1 MKKHLTLSLM
11 LLPLWLMSQ
20 APINDDCSGLFD
32 LGVAPYCPDTVFFH
46 NVNATES
53 NIGTDNFPPCFNGGT
68 PQRDVWFSFVASDTI
83 FDYSITLTGMSDGT
97 YAAITNPQIAVYRG
111 DCQFDGLQ
119 LLDCA
124 SADQGEQY
132 LQLDLYGLTPGI
144 TYYIRINDYSP
155 TATPNWGAFKLCIDK
170 VDPISTIDEGGST
183 ACTGEL
189 YDSGGPD
196 GDYQP
201 NENYTFT
208 ICPNEP
214 HSCINFTLEY
224 YNIEENGEQLIFYD
238 GPDNSAPVIGQIGGF
253 GSAAGGG
260 VCYSVQASSGC
271 LTVEFISDGDVQF
284 EGFHGYWECTAADCD
299 PPDLISVD
307 QNADEQ
313 TIIDNIATPQ
323 TIVTIDTIICEDGAI
338 GTFDGTG
345 SDLGLDKGLV
355 MSTGQILDLPN
366 PGIFFASNDNDF
378 PGDPDLDTLSVQFGN
393 GQESHDACIIELD
406 VFVATDQLTFEYVFG
421 SEEYPEFVNTSFND
435 IFAFL
440 ISGPGITGNPS
451 IGNQLNIATLP
462 DGTFVEINSV
472 NNEQNWE
479 YYRNNQEGQSVAL
492 DGLTSDY
499 LGVKKSLTAQANVIP
514 CNTYHLKLAIADR
527 GDGIYDSG
535 VFISEIK
542 GGTPYLQVQFNSGID
557 YLVEECTTLPD
568 ELIIGLNSPQ
578 DDTTSFNLVIGGTA
592 TPGVDY
598 LLDAPAQVVFPPGV
612 TEVSFPITVL
622 TDNLPEGVETLEISL
637 TNDFGCGEVTFE
649 TLVVELHDELEV
661 QIFAGQDTVF
671 VCADSS
677 ITMQVE
683 GAQNY
688 FWTPIS
694 IFDDPT
700 ATNPVATPPQS
711 MWVQVLG
718 TLGIC
723 SDIDSAFLQVINPSV
738 SIDLVGPQG
747 ICVGDTVLLIANN
760 NVDDMNL
767 QWTPAN
773 LVADPNGHL
782 TLAFPTSPT
791 TFTASVEVSG
801 CVATDTITIDVDEF
815 VFPQLFVEDTII
827 CQNYSVDLGED
838 LDTALVTTSFEWTP
852 QTGLSDPYASG
863 PIATPEQTTLYVLTA
878 TSEHGYCSQ
887 QDSVLISVLP
897 ADVDILPETD
907 SLFLCL
913 GDSVNLVAEIST
925 SLADFQWMPAV
936 GLSSTTE
943 TSIVASPTTSNWY
956 YATLQ
961 TANCYVVD
969 SIFIKVDSL
978 PQDMQITAMPDK
990 PIYCEGE
997 IVTLVSPVF
1006 EPGHFPDITHQWEP
1020 QNASFE
1026 SPDSLYN
1033 LVLTAQDTTLLIRIT
1048 ENGGCTQRD
1057 SFHLIVL
1064 PTQTVEIAPTDTTIC
1079 PGESITFS
1087 VLQPAQF
1094 DEITWEGPSLSCT
1107 DCPNPVASPAVSS
1120 DYTASIEF
1128 MGCPSQGQARIEVWP
1143 QPQLQLTTQTSICE
1157 GESVQLNLI
1166 ADPNATYQWTASDG
1180 SLDTS
1185 EPTPVV
1191 SPTQQTTYF
1200 LSVSAFDCAAL
1211 EFELTIDVIKD
1222 YELTVS
1228 EGGTICQ
1235 GDAFTL
1241 SADVGD
1247 TPGTFLWS
1255 PGGASSPSLTVNPD
1269 VTTTYVLTFTDAAGC
1284 FPPKTDS
1291 VTVTVVPNFAIDSLV
1306 ADPATDIFEGD
1317 EITLTVYTNPANLT
1331 DPLYE
1336 WYLDDEL
1343 EQQTTVPSVT
1353 LIAPEVANQD
1363 PNNPDVEAHTFAVTI
1378 EDAWGCANT
1387 TSITLLINEIQ
1398 VTIPNLFTPNGDQ
1411 VNDYFNLVING
1422 GNPEVVAFKIFNR
1435 WGKLV
1440 YDNDRPGTGWDGRIK
1455 GEPAPSD
1462 VYVYYVIYRIAGKE
1476 FVLKGDVTLLR

>member
-1 MKKHLTLSLM
+1 MKKYLTLSLM
-11 LLPLWLMSQ
+11 LLPLWVMSQ
-20 APINDDCSGLFD
+20 APLNDDCSGLFD

-53 NIGTDNFPPCFNGGT
+53 NIGTDNFPPCFSGGT

-83 FDYSITLTGMSDGT
+83 FDYSITITGMSDGVHPP
-97 YAAITNPQIAVYRG
+97 ITNPQIAVYRG

-144 TYYIRINDYSP
+144 TYFIRINDYSP
-155 TATPNWGAFKLCIDK
+155 TATPNWGAFQLCIDK
-170 VDPISTIDEGGST
+170 VDPINTIDEGGST

-214 HSCINFTLEY
+214 HNCINFTLEY
-224 YNIEENGEQLIFYD
+224 YNIEEGAEQLIFYD
-238 GPDNSAPVIGQIGGF
+238 GPDNTAPVIAQIGGF
-253 GSAAGGG
+253 NSAAGGG

-271 LTVEFISDGDVQF
+271 LTIEFISDGDVQF
-284 EGFHGYWECTAADCD
+284 EGFHGFWECTAAACE
-299 PPDLISVD
+299 PPKLISVD
-307 QNADEQ
+307 QDADEQ

-323 TIVTIDTIICEDGAI
+323 TIVTIDTIICDDGAI
-338 GTFDGTG
+338 GTFDGTD

-355 MSTGQILDLPN
+355 MSTGHILELPN
-366 PGIFFASNDNDF
+366 PGTFFASNNNNF
-378 PGDPDLDTLSVQFGN
+378 PGDPDLDSLSVQFGN
-393 GQESHDACIIELD
+393 GQESFDACIIELD
-406 VFVATDQLTFEYVFG
+406 VFVATDELTFEYVFG
-421 SEEYPEFVNTSFND
+421 SEEYPEFVNSSFND

-479 YYRNNQEGQSVAL
+479 YYRNNQQGQSVAL

-499 LGVKKSLTAQANVIP
+499 LGVKKSLTARADVIP

-557 YLVEECTTLPD
+557 YLVEECTSLPD

-578 DDTTSFNLVIGGTA
+578 DDTTFFNLVIGGTA

-598 LLDAPAQVVFPPGV
+598 LLDAPDKVIFPPGV
-612 TEVSFPITVL
+612 TEISYPITVL
-622 TDNLPEGVETLEISL
+622 TDNIPEGIETLEISL
-637 TNDFGCGEVTFE
+637 TNDFGCGEITFE
-649 TLVVELHDELEV
+649 TLVVELHDELKV
-661 QIFAGQDTVF
+661 QIFAGQDTAL

-677 ITMQVE
+677 IVMQVE

-700 ATNPVATPPQS
+700 SPNPVAAPTQS

-723 SDIDSAFLQVINPSV
+723 SDVDSVFLQVVSPNV

-760 NVDDMNL
+760 NVNDMNL
-767 QWTPAN
+767 QWTPAD
-773 LVADPNGHL
+773 LVADPNGPT

-791 TFTASVEVSG
+791 TFTASVEVAG
-801 CVATDTITIDVDEF
+801 CVATDTITIDVDDF
-815 VFPQLFVEDTII
+815 VFPQLFVEDTVI

-838 LDTALVTTSFEWTP
+838 IDTTLVTTTFEWSP
-852 QTGLSDPYASG
+852 QAGLSDPYASG
-863 PIATPEQTTLYVLTA
+863 PIATPDQSTLYILTA
-878 TSEHGYCSQ
+878 TSEHGYCSR

-897 ADVDILPETD
+897 ADVNILPEAD

-913 GDSVNLVAEIST
+913 GDSAHLVAEVST
-925 SLADFQWMPAV
+925 SLADFGWMPDI

-978 PQDMQITAMPDK
+978 PQDMQITAMPEK

-1020 QNASFE
+1020 QNAMFE

-1033 LVLTAQDTTLLIRIT
+1033 LVLVAQDTTLLIRIT
-1048 ENGGCTQRD
+1048 ENGGCVQRD
-1057 SFHLIVL
+1057 SFNLIVL
-1064 PTQTVEIAPTDTTIC
+1064 PTQAVEIAPTDTTIC
-1079 PGESITFS
+1079 IGEHITFS
-1087 VLQPAQF
+1087 LLQPTQF
-1094 DEITWEGPSLSCT
+1094 DQITWEGPSLSCT

-1120 DYTASIEF
+1120 DYTVSIEF
-1128 MGCPSQGQARIEVWP
+1128 MGCPSQGQARIEVLP

-1166 ADPNATYQWTASDG
+1166 TDPNATYQWSASDG
-1180 SLDTS
+1180 SLDTN
-1185 EPTPVV
+1185 EPMPVV

-1200 LSVSAFDCAAL
+1200 LTVSAFDCAAL

-1222 YELTVS
+1222 YELTIS

-1235 GDAFTL
+1235 GDAFTI

-1255 PGGASSPSLTVNPD
+1255 PGGASSPSITVNPD
-1269 VTTTYVLTFTDAAGC
+1269 ATTTYVLTFTDAAGC
-1284 FPPKTDS
+1284 FPPKADS
-1291 VTVTVVPNFAIDSLV
+1291 VTVTVVPNFAIDSLI
-1306 ADPATDIFEGD
+1306 ADPAIDIFESD
-1317 EITLTVYTNPANLT
+1317 QITLTVYTNPPTLT

-1336 WYLDDEL
+1336 WYLNGNL
-1343 EQQTTVPSVT
+1343 EQQTAVPTVT
-1353 LIAPEVANQD
+1353 FTAPEVADQD
-1363 PNNPDVEAHTFAVTI
+1363 PFNPDVAAHTFTVTI
-1378 EDAWGCANT
+1378 EDAWGCTNT
-1387 TSITLLINEIQ
+1387 ASITLLINEIQ

-1422 GNPEVVAFKIFNR
+1422 GDPEIITFKVFNR
-1435 WGKLV
+1435 WGQLV
-1440 YDNDRPGTGWDGRIK
+1440 YDNSRPDVGWDGRIQ